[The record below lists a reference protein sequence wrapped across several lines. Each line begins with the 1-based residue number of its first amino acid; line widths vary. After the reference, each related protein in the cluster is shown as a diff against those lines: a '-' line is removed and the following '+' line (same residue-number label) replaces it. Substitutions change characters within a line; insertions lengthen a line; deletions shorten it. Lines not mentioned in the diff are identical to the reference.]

1 MTPTEQEILKEIED
15 ITKMETSMFSF
26 KPEEVKKINSK
37 AICLFG
43 DKDLRQILRKADSMW
58 LEGYQ
63 LAQKETAEKVE
74 KWFWKHHSRNFIQE
88 SHLKELKEIFKE
100 KTGAE

>member
-1 MTPTEQEILKEIED
+1 MVKSQKKEQPAIEAICNMKITEQNITKGCGKEIYSDSRQELHCGY
-15 ITKMETSMFSF
+15 KEQLCLQC
-26 KPEEVKKINSK
+26 KSK
-37 AICLFG
+37 L
-43 DKDLRQILRKADSMW
+43 Q
-58 LEGYQ
+58 GYQ